1 MKRFINRLHEAAR
14 SYSLVD
20 FGVLKLC
27 LFTIGV
33 WTGVSYAR
41 AIRPEIRV
49 VQITAI
55 ASYFYLLYTTI
66 HKMCTGV
73 EKRNKA
79 HSPPFNL

>member
-1 MKRFINRLHEAAR
+1 MKRFIDRLHEAAR

-41 AIRPEIRV
+41 VIRPKMRV
-49 VQITAI
+49 VQITAL

-66 HKMCTGV
+66 RKMCTDA
-73 EKRNKA
+73 EK
-79 HSPPFNL
+79 